1 MLIKKWEFVFDSAS
15 TQELVFEENAILET
29 ILVESE
35 NVNFKVDSYLSTPNG
50 YEYSYFSLSTP
61 NGYEYSYFSYGMPNE
76 IKLCLVEGT
85 KIKFI
90 SNGIGRVLILGR
102 YF

>member
-1 MLIKKWEFVFDSAS
+1 MLIKNREFVFDGAS
-15 TQELVFEENAILET
+15 TQELVLEENAILET

-35 NVNFKVDSYLSTPNG
+35 DVNFKVDSYLSTPNG
-50 YEYSYFSLSTP
+50 
-61 NGYEYSYFSYGMPNE
+61 NEYSYFSYGMSNE
-76 IKLCLVEGT
+76 INLCLVEGT

>member
-1 MLIKKWEFVFDSAS
+1 MLIKNWEFVFDSAS
-15 TQELVFEENAILET
+15 TQELVLTENAIFET
-29 ILVESE
+29 ILVDSK
-35 NVNFKVDSYLSTPNG
+35 NFNFKVDVYLSTPNG
-50 YEYSYFSLSTP
+50 YEY
-61 NGYEYSYFSYGMPNE
+61 GYFSYGMSNE
-76 IKLCLVEGT
+76 IKLCLAEGT

>member
-1 MLIKKWEFVFDSAS
+1 MWGFVFDSAS
-15 TQELVFEENAILET
+15 TQELVLEENTIFET

-35 NVNFKVDSYLSTPNG
+35 DVKFKVDSYLYTPNG
-50 YEYSYFSLSTP
+50 YEY
-61 NGYEYSYFSYGMPNE
+61 GYFSYGMSNE